1 MRRVNAPLG
10 FYIKWPLRI
19 TKQIFKLSTKLK
31 ENLKPQ
37 KLLEKSV
44 APLQYNILLSI
55 PPCSKLMGFSVVV
68 TSTKV
73 LMCLHSIN
81 SLTGSPKECYTAKDA
96 DKHASLLHFEI
107 NYRG

>member
-1 MRRVNAPLG
+1 
-10 FYIKWPLRI
+10 
-19 TKQIFKLSTKLK
+19 
-31 ENLKPQ
+31 
-37 KLLEKSV
+37 
-44 APLQYNILLSI
+44 
-55 PPCSKLMGFSVVV
+55 MGFSVVV